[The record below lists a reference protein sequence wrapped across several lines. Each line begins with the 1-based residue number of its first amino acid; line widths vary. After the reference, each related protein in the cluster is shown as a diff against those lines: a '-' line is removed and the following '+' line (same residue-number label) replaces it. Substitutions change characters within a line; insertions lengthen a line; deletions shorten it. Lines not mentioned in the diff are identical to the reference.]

1 MKCAIYGAG
10 SLGTILGAYLTKNGF
25 PVELVNRNVKHVE
38 ALQKNGA
45 HISGTVDFTT
55 PVNAIL
61 PDQMKGPYDII
72 FLMTKQ
78 LHNPEVVTMLKPMLA
93 DDGVIVTLQNGIP
106 EPGIAEIVGEDRTIG
121 CTVEWGATMTEPGVC
136 ELTSDPDSLSF
147 HMGGME
153 GISEESLNKVKGVLE
168 HMCPVDI
175 EDNLIG
181 ARWSKLLINA
191 TYSGLGTV
199 IGGTFGDVAG
209 WKPATKVAVRCMKE
223 CIDVARA
230 GGVEFAPVQ
239 GKDIT
244 KLFYYKN
251 KAKQKFAE
259 ILVPIAMKKHFGIVP
274 SMLQDLQKGKP
285 CEVDA
290 INGVVCEWGKKY
302 GVPTPVNDRI
312 VEIIKKE
319 QNEGLR
325 PMLANIQ
332 FFEEFYK

>member
-10 SLGTILGAYLTKNGF
+10 SLGTILGAYLTKSGF
-25 PVELVNRNVKHVE
+25 PIELVNRNVKHVE
-38 ALQKNGA
+38 ALRKKGA

-55 PVNAIL
+55 PVNAVL
-61 PDQMKGPYDII
+61 PDQMQGPYDII

-78 LHNPEVVTMLKPMLA
+78 LHNPEVVTTLKPMLA

-106 EPGIAEIVGEDRTIG
+106 EPGIAEIVGEHRTIG

-153 GISEESLNKVKGVLE
+153 GISEESLNKVKDVLE
-168 HMCPVDI
+168 RMCPVDI

-191 TYSGLGTV
+191 TYSGFGTV

-209 WKPATKVAVRCMKE
+209 WKPAAKVAVKCMKE
-223 CIDVARA
+223 CIDVAHA

-244 KLFYYKN
+244 KLFYYNN
-251 KAKQKFAE
+251 KVKQKFAE

-290 INGVVCEWGKKY
+290 INGVVCEWGRKY

-312 VEIIKKE
+312 VEVIKKE
-319 QNEGLR
+319 QNDGLK